1 MYVHQS
7 INGVEKVLWAC
18 KYIILELKLRRF
30 VLKSIGKVDQ
40 LAWETTRLFESKDLS
55 EQEKHVARLVGEL
68 LLQRRSEFVE
78 KNHLNANTRQGIDW
92 WADKIE
98 LSKNAPVSLSSIFT
112 ALHT

>member
-78 KNHLNANTRQGIDW
+78 KNNLNANTRQGIDW
-92 WADKIE
+92 WADKIG